1 MMAGRWAALLAAGA
15 VIAPAPAAA
24 CSCPP
29 RTVGQ
34 IIADA
39 DVVVHGEVVSLRR
52 DGPGIA
58 ARIAVTR
65 VIKGASGF
73 EAVIHTPTDRA
84 ACGLPLQQGQA
95 VRIAAMSRGGALF
108 TNLCMALDGR

>member
-1 MMAGRWAALLAAGA
+1 MRCLAGVAAALSVMLAAPVA
-15 VIAPAPAAA
+15 LA
-24 CSCPP
+24 CSCQP
-29 RTVGQ
+29 RTIGQ

-39 DVVVHGEVVSLRR
+39 DVVFHGEVTSVRR
-52 DGPGIA
+52 EGPGIA

-73 EAVIHTPTDRA
+73 EAVVHTPADSA

-95 VRIAAMSRGGALF
+95 VRIAAMTRGGMLF
-108 TNLCMALDGR
+108 TNLCMAFDSR